1 MLTEGPLPVD
11 RRAPRV
17 ERRLAKV
24 EQVLVESDDGRG
36 LERVVPVND
45 GEDVFGVGRVRNNA
59 MRGVGDWS
67 SRSARNRR
75 VSA

>member
-24 EQVLVESDDGRG
+24 EQVLVEPDDGGG

-59 MRGVGDWS
+59 IAG
-67 SRSARNRR
+67 RR
-75 VSA
+75 